1 MVINMK
7 AVTFR
12 KGEIKFLRLNEICR
26 IATCYNNLP
35 HVTPVSYIF
44 DKGKFYFATD
54 YNTLKYGNL
63 NKNNRI
69 SLVVDTTEN
78 NKNKAVVTRGI
89 TTFIHKGRKFQNLY
103 HMFYNKFDWVKND
116 PWKEGDAPFIEVI
129 PKTKVSWGL

>member
-1 MVINMK
+1 MK
-7 AVTFR
+7 RVTFR
-12 KGEIKFLRLNEICR
+12 KDEIKYLRSNEICR
-26 IATCYNNLP
+26 IATCNNNVP

-44 DKGKFYFATD
+44 NEGKFYFATD
-54 YNTLKYGNL
+54 YNTLKYANL

-89 TTFIHKGRKFQNLY
+89 TRFIHKGRKFQSLY
-103 HMFYNKFDWVKND
+103 HVFYDKFEWVKKD

>member
-1 MVINMK
+1 MKGVI
-7 AVTFR
+7 FS
-12 KGEIKFLRLNEICR
+12 KGEIKFLRSNEICR
-26 IATCYNNLP
+26 IATCNNNLP

-44 DKGKFYFATD
+44 DMGKFYFATD
-54 YNTLKYGNL
+54 YNTLKYTNL

-103 HMFYNKFDWVKND
+103 DMFHNKFDWVKND

>member
-1 MVINMK
+1 MK
-7 AVTFR
+7 GVTFR
-12 KGEIKFLRLNEICR
+12 KEEIKYLRSNEICR
-26 IATCYNNLP
+26 IATCNNNLP

-54 YNTLKYGNL
+54 YNTLKYANL

-78 NKNKAVVTRGI
+78 YKNKAVVTRGI

-103 HMFYNKFDWVKND
+103 DLFYDKFDWVKKD

>member
-1 MVINMK
+1 MK
-7 AVTFR
+7 GVTFM

-44 DKGKFYFATD
+44 DKGKFYFVTD
-54 YNTLKYGNL
+54 YNTLKYANL

>member
-1 MVINMK
+1 MK
-7 AVTFR
+7 GVTFR
-12 KGEIKFLRLNEICR
+12 KDEIKYLRSNEICR
-26 IATCYNNLP
+26 IATCNNNLP

-44 DKGKFYFATD
+44 DKGKFYFDTD
-54 YNTLKYGNL
+54 YNTLKYANL

-103 HMFYNKFDWVKND
+103 DMFYDKFYWVKKD

>member
-1 MVINMK
+1 MNGVI
-7 AVTFR
+7 FS
-12 KGEIKFLRLNEICR
+12 KGEIKFLRSNEICR
-26 IATCYNNLP
+26 IATCNNNLP

-44 DKGKFYFATD
+44 DMGKFYFARD
-54 YNTLKYGNL
+54 YNTLKYANL
-63 NKNNRI
+63 DKNNRI

-103 HMFYNKFDWVKND
+103 DMFHNKFDWVKND